1 MLFSCWLLRTIQEF
15 KKEKKNSPAF
25 SYPSRPKYI
34 FPETCFSYTI
44 SELKFTICN
53 KYDPAALK
61 IKNDKKL
68 TNFATTKR
76 VIDKNYLITIF
87 FMPPHLFF
95 LMEMFCGNAFCTN
108 RRPFLYHLVCFHFVW
123 GRHLFALPPPTE
135 SWQLR
140 RTLWPSRTLTRF
152 CTWLTPGAK

>member
-1 MLFSCWLLRTIQEF
+1 MI
-15 KKEKKNSPAF
+15 KEIEHK
-25 SYPSRPKYI
+25 KYI
-34 FPETCFSYTI
+34 AFYIIYIFSWFSFLI
-44 SELKFTICN
+44 MVDKLLSSNLFLM
-53 KYDPAALK
+53 KYNNLIYQDNLILQLQK
-61 IKNDKKL
+61 GL
-68 TNFATTKR
+68 W
-76 VIDKNYLITIF
+76 KNYLIAIF

-140 RTLWPSRTLTRF
+140 RTLWPSRNLTRF